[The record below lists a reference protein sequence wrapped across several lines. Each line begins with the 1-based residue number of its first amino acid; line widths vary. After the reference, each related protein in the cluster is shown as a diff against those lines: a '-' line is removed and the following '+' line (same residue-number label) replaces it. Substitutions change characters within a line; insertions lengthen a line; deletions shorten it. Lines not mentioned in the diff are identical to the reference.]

1 MKRYRVVTT
10 PHAEDNILKAHDW
23 LKSENPVYAAKW
35 LVGIRDSIV
44 GLKTFPEAHA
54 IAPESVAFKSG
65 NQAPAVRARNAMAN
79 ILYHRR
85 FDGPGAACHAFYSAS
100 RGPSGAVSS
109 ARGWP

>member
-54 IAPESVAFKSG
+54 IAPESVAF
-65 NQAPAVRARNAMAN
+65 NQEIRHLLFGRGTPWRIFFTIEGSTVQVLHVR
-79 ILYHRR
+79 H
-85 FDGPGAACHAFYSAS
+85 GS
-100 RGPSGAVSS
+100 RDYW
-109 ARGWP
+109 RL